1 MRRLLSPKVGLE
13 PAVEA
18 VRAAARQEPVRR
30 GVAARVVR
38 DRPVAPECVAAV
50 APERNVV
57 ERQAVRSAA
66 VPRGN
71 VAVRR
76 ASAAELPG
84 WNGAVAT
91 GMAAWSRVNAR
102 VPAEGQMQAGPIVTA
117 RPIAM
122 VSLNAMTSRTGASA
136 WSEAAKPIAT

>member
-1 MRRLLSPKVGLE
+1 M
-13 PAVEA
+13 EA

-30 GVAARVVR
+30 VVAARVVR

-57 ERQAVRSAA
+57 ERQAVRSVA
-66 VPRGN
+66 VLRGN
-71 VAVRR
+71 VVVRR
-76 ASAAELPG
+76 ASAAERPG

-102 VPAEGQMQAGPIVTA
+102 VPAEGRTPAGQIVTA
-117 RPIAM
+117 RPIVTAR
-122 VSLNAMTSRTGASA
+122 LNAMISRTGASA
-136 WSEAAKPIAT
+136 WSEAARPIAT

>member
-1 MRRLLSPKVGLE
+1 MGLE

-18 VRAAARQEPVRR
+18 VRAAARQEPGRR
-30 GVAARVVR
+30 VVAAQVVR
-38 DRPVAPECVAAV
+38 DRPEAPECVAAV

-57 ERQAVRSAA
+57 EQQAVRSVA

-76 ASAAELPG
+76 ASAADLPG

-91 GMAAWSRVNAR
+91 GMAAWIRVNVR
-102 VPAEGQMQAGPIVTA
+102 VPAEEQMPAGPIVTA

-122 VSLNAMTSRTGASA
+122 VSLNAMTSWTGASA
-136 WSEAAKPIAT
+136 WSEAARPIAT